1 MVQQKRSEGKTRSVM
16 ETNWKEY
23 YTAHQMSAEEAV
35 NLISSGDRVV
45 IMHASGEPSY
55 LVDAMVANAQAYED
69 VEIVHMVPMGTAEY
83 AKPGMEKHF
92 RHNAPFTG
100 GSTKAAIAEGRADF
114 TPCFF
119 YEVPRLLE
127 TTLPV
132 DVALVTITPPDKNG
146 RCSLGISVDYT
157 MAAIKTAKKV
167 IAQVNGEMPFTHGD
181 SIVDVSEIDAFVL
194 HDAPMITLPNPKIG
208 PVEEAIGKNCAKL
221 IRDGDTLQLGIGSIP
236 DAVLQYLTDKKDL
249 GIHTEMFSDGVVKL
263 AEAGVITNRK
273 KSLHKNQFVAT
284 FLMGTKRL
292 YDFVNHNPDVYM
304 APVDYVN
311 DPFIIAQNENMV
323 SINSCVQVD
332 LMGQIASESIGYKQI
347 SGVGGQVDFIRGAA
361 GSKGGRAIIAMPS
374 TAKGEISKIVPLL
387 DEGAVVTTS
396 RCDADYIVTEYGIAK
411 LKGYTLKQRAK
422 ALIQIAHPDFRES
435 LKKEYERRFLCAYEN

>member
-236 DAVLQYLTDKKDL
+236 DAVLQYVTD
-249 GIHTEMFSDGVVKL
+249 
-263 AEAGVITNRK
+263 
-273 KSLHKNQFVAT
+273 
-284 FLMGTKRL
+284 
-292 YDFVNHNPDVYM
+292 
-304 APVDYVN
+304 
-311 DPFIIAQNENMV
+311 
-323 SINSCVQVD
+323 
-332 LMGQIASESIGYKQI
+332 
-347 SGVGGQVDFIRGAA
+347 
-361 GSKGGRAIIAMPS
+361 
-374 TAKGEISKIVPLL
+374 
-387 DEGAVVTTS
+387 
-396 RCDADYIVTEYGIAK
+396 
-411 LKGYTLKQRAK
+411 
-422 ALIQIAHPDFRES
+422 
-435 LKKEYERRFLCAYEN
+435 